1 MMGTSRL
8 RPFWPF
14 LALLVLFAVSAALFP
29 AVRDNAV
36 SFLEGAFGG
45 RRNFN
50 FYSTL
55 SRASLIIGMAMSV
68 LISFRAGLIN
78 IGGEGQLVLG
88 GLTAALVGVYLDAP
102 PLVVWPAALFA
113 AMLAG
118 SLWAMFAGCF
128 DRIFGVPLVVGSL
141 LLNYPAV
148 LFASYM
154 VSHPFRDLESGIT
167 QSHRIARELRLP
179 RFEATLLDYGVFLIV
194 LVIVLVIFFE
204 RRSVFGY
211 RLRMQGFSLP
221 FARSSGFP
229 VGRIYFQTL
238 AISGAIAGV
247 VGFIAVFGINHR
259 YVDGMLVLPLYSWTG
274 VIAVLLAGLVSWLVP
289 LTGFFFAALGTGAVG
304 IERAA
309 DIPREAAQ
317 IIQALIIL
325 FAAGIGHSLISQNA
339 KGDR

>member
-1 MMGTSRL
+1 MTFARFGKYGSIIALVAVAIAAVVLVPGVNENAMN
-8 RPFWPF
+8 F
-14 LALLVLFAVSAALFP
+14 L
-29 AVRDNAV
+29 D
-36 SFLEGAFGG
+36 GAFGG

-50 FYSTL
+50 FFTTL
-55 SRASLIIGMAMSV
+55 SRATLIIGMAMSV
-68 LISFRAGLIN
+68 LVSFRAGLIN

-88 GLTAALVGVYLDAP
+88 GLTAALVGVTLDAP
-102 PLVVWPAALFA
+102 PAVLLPAALVA
-113 AMLAG
+113 AMFVGAVWALVAG
-118 SLWAMFAGCF
+118 WFERVA
-128 DRIFGVPLVVGSL
+128 GVPLVVGSL

-148 LFASYM
+148 LFASYL
-154 VSHPFRDLESGIT
+154 VSHPFRDIDSGLS
-167 QSHRIARELRLP
+167 QSHRIAREARLP
-179 RFEATLLDYGVFLIV
+179 KFDGTLLDYGIFLILV
-194 LVIVLVIFFE
+194 VIAVVIVFE

-229 VGRIYFQTL
+229 VGRIYYQTL
-238 AISGAIAGV
+238 AISGAIAGI
-247 VGFIAVFGINHR
+247 VGFIAVFGMNHR

-274 VIAVLLAGLVSWLVP
+274 LIAVLLAGMVSWLVP

-325 FAAGIGHSLISQNA
+325 FAAGFGHRLISRGR
-339 KGDR
+339 KGDV